1 MSIILKGID
10 MPKSCG
16 GCEFNYN
23 LEGGSYEWWECVILH
38 DDINQ
43 FDTRRT
49 DCPLIEIPTPHGRLI
64 DGDKFKETMG
74 DTNMDIY
81 TDEVKEHIDDAPT
94 ILEAEGQNGKD
105 RIDHTW
111 DSCRH
116 HRHTD
121 PHPGV
126 CVPCKLRELVGVHHR
141 GDHGGEGAEK
151 RRERN

>member
-16 GCEFNYN
+16 KCEFNYN

-64 DGDKFKETMG
+64 DETKINDALLRDDG
-74 DTNMDIY
+74 RQFDT
-81 TDEVKEHIDDAPT
+81 DAPT
-94 ILEAEGQNGKD
+94 ILEAE
-105 RIDHTW
+105 T
-111 DSCRH
+111 
-116 HRHTD
+116 
-121 PHPGV
+121 
-126 CVPCKLRELVGVHHR
+126 
-141 GDHGGEGAEK
+141 
-151 RRERN
+151 